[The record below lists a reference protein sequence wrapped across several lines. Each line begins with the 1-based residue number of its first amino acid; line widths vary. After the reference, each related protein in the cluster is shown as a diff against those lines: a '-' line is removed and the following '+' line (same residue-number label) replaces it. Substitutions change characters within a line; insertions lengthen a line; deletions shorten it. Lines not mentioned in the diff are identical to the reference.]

1 MIVTGRGTEMLAG
14 ITVDSQR
21 VSIPVEMFGDGEGM
35 AVLTLA
41 RGAYLI
47 MRSDLLAIYPHQRLV
62 EFGRVAQ
69 TLERSLPGFGVP
81 FAARK
86 LRALQELRPQG
97 YPVSDGSEYGSRA
110 TVKPESSLEQVWEE
124 LSTMEGSLSHEVVAE
139 RGER

>member
-1 MIVTGRGTEMLAG
+1 MIETGKGTEMLAG

-21 VSIPVEMFGDGEGM
+21 LSIPVEMFGDGEGM

-69 TLERSLPGFGVP
+69 TLDRSLPGSGVP
-81 FAARK
+81 FTARK
-86 LRALQELRPQG
+86 LQALQELRLQG
-97 YPVSDGSEYGSRA
+97 YPVSDGSEYNLRA
-110 TVKPESSLEQVWEE
+110 TTKSESSLEQIWEE
-124 LSTMEGSLSHEVVAE
+124 LGTMEGSLSHEVVVE
-139 RGER
+139 RDER